1 MRAMLYA
8 MLLCAGL
15 TACDR
20 TNTAILKRHPTGVG
34 GDVAFDDPSAGQ
46 TATRLLQISSSIA
59 STSPDGSEAD
69 LLLTYTLDPIIRTAL
84 KPSSF
89 VIFEYVVPNRPRLLV
104 ARASIDDELG
114 GVAEVTVPTSDVN
127 AKLVATIGGL
137 QAGEFDD
144 EEVLV
149 AQIPAV
155 LTRETSDLTRVQ
167 DVSAEL
173 IEGSYESMLVDGR
186 RVHKFAVKVIDPT
199 AGPIDDLLTED
210 DDPALLEY
218 SISGLEK
225 NASAHFVALENDSVD
240 GESPV
245 TAVFDEHPL
254 AVYLVIDASSS
265 IVDSR
270 QAHHL
275 SHAVSNTVI
284 ALAKNAQIDYRSF
297 NGAVKRISGLREL
310 DFDTNDASA
319 SAVYYALDTALT
331 DIENFG
337 SIQQDKVVL
346 VFTDGKDLASRNHY
360 NDSFIDNEQVHEY
373 IVQRVQQVR
382 SYQENVF
389 GRQLD
394 VYTIGFYVEGDDV
407 NVSEEIRKLDRISEA
422 GGTIES
428 YNNLTISHIDN
439 AFAAVV
445 QNIRG
450 VYYLQYSSQQ
460 TADNNKLELLVK
472 VNGHQTR
479 LQLPTDFKTSMAPG
493 LRQ

>member
-1 MRAMLYA
+1 MRAMFYA
-8 MLLCAGL
+8 MLLCTGL

-20 TNTAILKRHPTGVG
+20 TNTAILKQDPTGL
-34 GDVAFDDPSAGQ
+34 GDNIAFDDPSAEQ
-46 TATRLLQISSSIA
+46 TATRLLQVSSSIA

-69 LLLTYTLDPIIRTAL
+69 LLLTYTLDPVIRNAL

-89 VIFEYVVPNRPRLLV
+89 VIFEYVAPDKPRLLM
-104 ARASIDDELG
+104 ARASIDDELR
-114 GVAEVTVPTSDVN
+114 GVEEVSVPTTDAN

-137 QAGEFDD
+137 QAGVLDD

-155 LTRETSDLTRVQ
+155 PIRATSDLTRVQ

-199 AGPIDDLLTED
+199 AGPIDDLLSED

-240 GESPV
+240 SESPV
-245 TAVFDEHPL
+245 SVEFDEHPL

-265 IVDSR
+265 IVDSG

-275 SHAVSNTVI
+275 SNAVSNTVI
-284 ALAKNAQIDYRSF
+284 ALAKNARIDYRSF
-297 NGAVKRISGLREL
+297 NGAVERIDGLREL

-331 DIENFG
+331 DIENYG

-346 VFTDGKDLASRNHY
+346 VFTDGKDRASRNYY

-382 SYQENVF
+382 DYQENVF
-389 GRQLD
+389 GRQLN
-394 VYTIGFYVEGDDV
+394 VYTIGFYVEGEDV
-407 NVSEEIRKLDRISEA
+407 NVSDEIRKLDQISEA

-428 YNNLTISHIDN
+428 YNNLSVSDIDN

-479 LQLPTDFKTSMAPG
+479 LPIPTDFKTSMTPES
-493 LRQ
+493 Q